1 MTLKDVGELS
11 PPGTASQ
18 SRREVAASSWARGRK
33 WKCRGQELR
42 QVPGI
47 TRHWVA
53 PSMGNRSPH
62 PTSTPG
68 RRGSWG
74 TGSQAQAAG
83 DHTAQLPCLALP
95 PNRLQSPDPTLLP
108 PWASVSPSVT
118 GVLWKHIH
126 RAVKIMDFGSGI
138 LGSSPSSVTLGESL
152 HLSGPW
158 FPHLGIG
165 MVPTSH
171 STDRAGLFIIII
183 GGGRTAQQAR
193 SYFHKKGSNLH
204 PLPWKL
210 GVLTTGPPRKSQRWL
225 L

>member
-1 MTLKDVGELS
+1 MKHFAFAVMTPGTTEDSGASRGMAQEAPQMTLKDVGELS

-74 TGSQAQAAG
+74 TVSQAQAAG
-83 DHTAQLPCLALP
+83 DHTAQPPCLALP
-95 PNRLQSPDPTLLP
+95 PNWLQSPDPTLLP
-108 PWASVSPSVT
+108 PWASVSPS
-118 GVLWKHIH
+118 GD
-126 RAVKIMDFGSGI
+126 RNGS
-138 LGSSPSSVTLGESL
+138 
-152 HLSGPW
+152 HL
-158 FPHLGIG
+158 
-165 MVPTSH
+165 
-171 STDRAGLFIIII
+171 A
-183 GGGRTAQQAR
+183 
-193 SYFHKKGSNLH
+193 
-204 PLPWKL
+204 
-210 GVLTTGPPRKSQRWL
+210 
-225 L
+225 